1 MVVYLYIQ
9 SNLLRR
15 QDRSSAG
22 GLYDSLTNW
31 SNFTPVS
38 MKSRASLN
46 FSAGITSMHR
56 FGALDQQRD
65 TLVWHGEWQEI
76 AHNIKIR
83 ARYVVL
89 RCAGCNDDH
98 TLPQDWGAVV
108 SICFTFLVNFATFH
122 LKYIL
127 MFNLSKTFLKNGEL
141 NNKHKFLKHIKVEFS
156 PSTSFLKA
164 WNLRLTFSLSHSFS
178 SFLQLWVSPNRSL
191 WSNRLIQTH
200 YFLTIVLKNSS
211 HYSNTKI

>member
-1 MVVYLYIQ
+1 MHTASCNTS
-9 SNLLRR
+9 SNDMSNR
-15 QDRSSAG
+15 QDWSTIN
-22 GLYDSLTNW
+22 SLINDTHNQ
-31 SNFTPVS
+31 
-38 MKSRASLN
+38 AL
-46 FSAGITSMHR
+46 I
-56 FGALDQQRD
+56 ALDQQRD

-98 TLPQDWGAVV
+98 SLPQDWGEVV